1 MVKYGEYNDIAL
13 VSTFTARMMPDQDVS
28 ERTMATRTIGG
39 FEMVRHLV
47 NGDWGKLDDEL
58 DKPLIK
64 EVLTRALA
72 NAARNGIEPDS
83 DS

>member
-1 MVKYGEYNDIAL
+1 MANYEEYRDTAL
-13 VSTFTARMMPDQDVS
+13 ASAFTARMTPDQDVS

-39 FEMVRHLV
+39 FEMVKHLV
-47 NGDWGKLDDEL
+47 GGDWGRLDDER

-72 NAARNGIEPDS
+72 NAARNGIELDLDS
-83 DS
+83 